1 MPSRA
6 LSSSISSKLL
16 IALTGLGLFIFLVG
30 HLSGNLLFLV
40 SPHAFNDYGH
50 KMVNNPLIYIIELG
64 LVAIFLLHIYKT
76 VRLYAGAKAARPVG
90 YVKKERAGG
99 PSRKSVASSTMI
111 FTGII
116 TFVFVILHLRAFK
129 FGTFYESSE
138 GLRDLYRLQLEIFSN
153 PLYVGWYSLAMLV
166 IGFHLWH
173 GVPSVAQSL
182 GIDHPKYTPRIIWV
196 GRAVAVVIAGGFFF
210 LPLYTF
216 MQGTR

>member
-16 IALTGLGLFIFLVG
+16 IALTGLGLFIFLVA

-40 SPHAFNDYGH
+40 SPQAFNEYSH
-50 KMVNNPLIYIIELG
+50 KLVSNPLIYIIELG
-64 LVAIFLLHIYKT
+64 LIAIFLLHVYKT
-76 VRLYAGAKAARPVG
+76 VRLYAGAKTARPVA
-90 YVKKERAGG
+90 YAKKERAGG
-99 PSRKSVASSTMI
+99 PSRKTLASSTMI
-111 FTGII
+111 FTGLI
-116 TFVFVILHLRAFK
+116 TFAFVILHLRAFK
-129 FGTFYESSE
+129 FGAFYESTE
-138 GLRDLYRLQLEIFSN
+138 GLRDLYRLQMEIFSK
-153 PLYVGWYSLAMLV
+153 PLYVGWYMFAMVV

-196 GRAVAVVIAGGFFF
+196 GRALAVAIAGGFFF

-216 MQGTR
+216 MQGAR